1 MMKSISNIEMMELMC
16 GWECGSIIRNTFTYK
31 DTEDEFENYFI
42 SDFDNEI
49 ISSLKEF
56 FANKDKCKD
65 PSYITMDIPSKLV
78 NSDFKSMLNFCSNIE
93 QSFGVKCVL
102 VTDGMDINFIEVD
115 SLTDS
120 FYHLPLV
127 VCHNCS
133 DKTLLNVMLKFGG
146 YANIL
151 AISNRN

>member
-1 MMKSISNIEMMELMC
+1 MKSISNLEMMELMC
-16 GWECGSIIRNTFTYK
+16 GWECGSIVRNTFTYK
-31 DTEDEFENYFI
+31 DTEDEFEKYFI

-65 PSYITMDIPSKLV
+65 PSCITMDIPSKLV
-78 NSDFKSMLNFCSNIE
+78 NSDFTSMLKFRSNIE
-93 QSFGVKCVL
+93 QSFGVKCIY
-102 VTDGMDINFIEVD
+102 VTNEMDISLIEID

-127 VCHNCS
+127 ICHNCS